1 MKINLKN
8 FKSESGITLVALMVT
23 IIVMMI
29 LSVASV
35 SILSG
40 DTGILDETELAVN
53 EANKQVIIDEV
64 KLMVA
69 KFATM
74 WDGKDTLRSYIVEK
88 LQSYEDGYKTE
99 TGGKIT
105 VDENGDVTY
114 IDKNGKKIIFED
126 KDGNKT
132 ILQIDEDGNV
142 GEVAYVPD
150 I

>member
-1 MKINLKN
+1 MKINLN
-8 FKSESGITLVALMVT
+8 NLKSQSGITLSSLIVT

-29 LSVASV
+29 LSVASI

-40 DTGILDETELAVN
+40 NTGILDETEFAVN
-53 EANKQVIIDEV
+53 ESNKQVIIDEV
-64 KLMVA
+64 KIMVS
-69 KFATM
+69 KFAVM
-74 WDGKDTLRSYIVEK
+74 WDGNETLRDFVVNK

-105 VDENGDVTY
+105 VNENGYVTY
-114 IDKNGKKIIFED
+114 LDKNGRKIVFENEE
-126 KDGNKT
+126 GQKT

>member
-1 MKINLKN
+1 
-8 FKSESGITLVALMVT
+8 
-23 IIVMMI
+23 
-29 LSVASV
+29 
-35 SILSG
+35 
-40 DTGILDETELAVN
+40 
-53 EANKQVIIDEV
+53 
-64 KLMVA
+64 MVA